1 MAPAD
6 RDERVPERRQP
17 PEALAARGDTPAA
30 PPAAQRLARIVL
42 ATVVI
47 AAGAWILYGFLPA
60 LAWAGVLAI
69 ALSPLY
75 SRLLNLLPPDS
86 DRVLG
91 PLVATIIVAVVV
103 IAPLVLLGIALA
115 HEGTVVIA
123 FIAEARHHGVPVP
136 YWLAHFPLIG
146 PPIAEW
152 WRTHLSDPVMA
163 DELFGGINVV
173 TVTKSARHYG
183 GVLAHRV
190 VILLVT
196 LLTLFFLFR
205 DGAYIADRIR
215 FLSDRLLG
223 RRGERIARH
232 MVGAVH
238 ATVLGLV
245 LVGLAEG
252 VVLGIVYL
260 AVGLPYPASVGAV
273 TAVAAIIPFGAP
285 LAFSLAALYMFTVGE
300 TLGGI
305 VIIIAGFVVLFVA
318 DNFVRP
324 ALIGGTARLPFLLV
338 LLGLF
343 GGLETIGLLGLFVGP
358 AVMAALVVMWREW
371 TARRTGPPE
380 RRPSLRS
387 GHGGGA

>member
-1 MAPAD
+1 
-6 RDERVPERRQP
+6 V
-17 PEALAARGDTPAA
+17 PAA
-30 PPAAQRLARIVL
+30 PPGAQRIARILL
-42 ATVVI
+42 ATAVI
-47 AAGAWILYGFLPA
+47 AAGAWILFDFLPA
-60 LAWAGVLAI
+60 LAWAAVLAI

-75 SRLLNLLPPDS
+75 SRLLSLLPS
-86 DRVLG
+86 NSERVLG
-91 PLVATIIVAVVV
+91 PLLATIVVAVVV
-103 IAPLVLLGIALA
+103 IAPLVLLGVALA
-115 HEGTVVIA
+115 HEGSVVIA
-123 FIAEARHHGVPVP
+123 FIAKARHHGVPVP
-136 YWLAHFPLIG
+136 YWLQQFPLVG
-146 PPIAEW
+146 PQIADW
-152 WRTHLSDPVMA
+152 WLTHLSDPVMA

-183 GVLAHRV
+183 GVLVHRI

-252 VVLGIVYL
+252 VVLGIVYV

-285 LAFSLAALYMFTVGE
+285 LVFSLAGLYMFTIGE
-300 TLGGI
+300 TLGGL
-305 VIIIAGFVVLFVA
+305 VIIIAGIVVLFVA
-318 DNFVRP
+318 DHVVRP

-358 AVMAALVVMWREW
+358 AVMAALVAMWREW
-371 TARRTGPPE
+371 TARRPLPPS
-380 RRPSLRS
+380 RRPALRPRND
-387 GHGGGA
+387 GGD